1 MNTFKLALLA
11 SVLAATPATAMAQA
25 VGATI
30 YGNDGAPIGTV
41 ARVDGEV
48 IVIDTGTHE
57 APVPATTFYD
67 TDKGKT
73 LNLTKAQLDTMMAQ
87 KLAEAEA
94 KRDAALVQGAA
105 VMSLG
110 GKPVGTLDTV
120 DLAADKILL
129 DSGQGL
135 LMLKKEYFAIGP
147 EGNLMV
153 LYTSDQIAS
162 AAAGANTAA
171 SAGDAAS

>member
-1 MNTFKLALLA
+1 MKTIKLALLA
-11 SVLAATPATAMAQA
+11 SVLAATPAAVMAQA

-41 ARVDGEV
+41 KRVDGEV

-57 APVPATTFYD
+57 APVPASTLYD
-67 TDKGKT
+67 SDKGKT
-73 LNLTKAQLDTMMAQ
+73 LNLTKAQIDTMMAQ
-87 KLAEAEA
+87 KLAEAAA

-135 LMLKKEYFAIGP
+135 LMLKKEYFAVSP

-171 SAGDAAS
+171 SAGDTAS